1 VRRIEGE
8 PGGPYRLA
16 IKNEKGMRI
25 IPVSVRFPKSWQ
37 GATPKQLLN
46 SAEAILNQPAGGSED
61 PRFKAAKW
69 VLEKFSPQKGG
80 KERR

>member
-16 IKNEKGMRI
+16 IKNEHEVRI
-25 IPVSVRFPKSWQ
+25 IPVSVRFPKGWQ

-46 SAEAILNQPAGGSED
+46 SAEAILNQPAGGSGD

-69 VLEKFSPQKGG
+69 VVENFG
-80 KERR
+80 KKII